1 MVKRVSE
8 EYNIDVAEYNDKDD
22 HWSES
27 KLGVAAITEPLE
39 AQAAA
44 AGDFKKYD
52 HCGFDT
58 EMATGVTIQHRDE
71 VSSTVVVSHLKH
83 CLLVTDQAWQ

>member
-44 AGDFKKYD
+44 LKNMIIVAL
-52 HCGFDT
+52 T
-58 EMATGVTIQHRDE
+58 RSWLQVLPSNTGTRYPA
-71 VSSTVVVSHLKH
+71 
-83 CLLVTDQAWQ
+83 LLWCPI